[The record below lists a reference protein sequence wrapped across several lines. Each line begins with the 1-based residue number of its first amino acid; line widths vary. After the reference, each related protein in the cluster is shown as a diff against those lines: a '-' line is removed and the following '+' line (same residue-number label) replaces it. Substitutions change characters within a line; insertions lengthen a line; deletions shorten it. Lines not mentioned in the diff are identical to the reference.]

1 MSFLMY
7 NKSDIFYFNCFS
19 EKHKDNP
26 FCGDHV
32 SIEYFDNE
40 GILVLVLSDGV
51 GSYHY
56 DYIASQTACESFLK
70 SFSEN
75 NEDDITERFRKAVL
89 FADNAVSNP
98 MNDTHK
104 GMMCTFVA
112 VVWETSKN
120 YFYYDSIGDSRLYK
134 FNEDGLNQIS
144 EDNTKS
150 VVRKNE
156 KGDYYNTSGSIR
168 SFLGLTNALGRNNV
182 LTSVKQLAFLPGE
195 SIILCTDG
203 LYKTGMF
210 EEESIRLMSNVVDD
224 SSLEKYRNERSVYFE
239 DDASAIILQ
248 RNDSPE
254 GYERILLSYME
265 NNSNATVIPHL
276 LLKYIQKQILE
287 SILHKNS
294 EKAIFFANY
303 IKRQGLVLQHVFCR
317 NALSEMKR
325 NGFMVSDLYYLLIRY
340 TILSK

>member
-1 MSFLMY
+1 MVAQSET
-7 NKSDIFYFNCFS
+7 FYSTCFS
-19 EKHKDNP
+19 EKHKDKP
-26 FCGDHV
+26 FCGDCV
-32 SIEYFDNE
+32 SIEQYDNE
-40 GILVLVLSDGV
+40 GIIVLLLSDGV

-56 DYIASQTACESFLK
+56 DYVASQTACESFLK

-89 FADNAVSNP
+89 FADSAVSNP
-98 MNDTHK
+98 IDDAHK

-134 FNEDGLNQIS
+134 YNEHGLIQIS
-144 EDNTKS
+144 EDNTKP
-150 VVRKNE
+150 VLRKNE
-156 KGDYYNTSGSIR
+156 KGDYYSTSGSIR

-182 LTSVKQLAFLPGE
+182 VTSVKQQTFLPGE

-210 EEESIRLMSNVVDD
+210 EEETVRMMSNIVDD

-248 RNDSPE
+248 RNDSPI
-254 GYERILLSYME
+254 GYERILLNYME

-287 SILHKNS
+287 SILQKNS

-303 IKRQGLVLQHVFCR
+303 IKRRSLVLQHVFCR

-325 NGFMVSDLYYLLIRY
+325 NGFMVSDLYYILIKY
-340 TILSK
+340 TVLSK